1 MSEVAERPALVSH
14 ARFVTITLAATITGL
29 TRKAIESKIA
39 RRVWLENKHYRKVDG
54 NVWID
59 TREIEKWVEK
69 GTG

>member
-1 MSEVAERPALVSH
+1 MSEIAERPALVTH
-14 ARFVTITLAATITGL
+14 ARFVTITLAAAITGL

-54 NVWID
+54 NIWID

-69 GTG
+69 GTA